1 MKRCLVTPALNV
13 CAEVRYA
20 WERGEIPNL
29 FWLLLFGKRK
39 GVYLRRGAVL
49 PLNPGG
55 GAGGKR
61 LSSPF
66 FWFFFFNQKLAVGL
80 QILNGSRFT
89 TGRKGAPRRTHIPA
103 GGLVIINERLFY
115 L

>member
-55 GAGGKR
+55 GRGEKDS
-61 LSSPF
+61 LVLF
-66 FWFFFFNQKLAVGL
+66 FGFFFS
-80 QILNGSRFT
+80 IRSWRWDC
-89 TGRKGAPRRTHIPA
+89 RS
-103 GGLVIINERLFY
+103 
-115 L
+115 